1 MSGQTARRALGQTMV
16 IFAAALP
23 VLVGF
28 VGLALDGG
36 YYLVATE
43 AAQFAAGTAARA
55 AAVAVQQGSYSTA
68 TAQGQA
74 LGGRNLSAL
83 RLSGATVAI
92 AYHNDPN
99 ASPQAAGWYTTAPT
113 TQTRAVRATA
123 RATYQPL
130 FLSVVGVTA
139 AAGERTTVVS
149 LGEAMSTGATRVL
162 PLAVCTT
169 VMNAQPSGPWL
180 IWDRNG
186 RNGRL
191 CGVQSWNG
199 LVNLDGQ
206 ARNCANYRDW
216 FLPPPPS
223 GPVPP
228 NGSTVQLDT
237 RQCGQVGNWL
247 RQYPSDQREQ
257 TILVLDI
264 AAGRKVVGCRRVTIA
279 PDTRA
284 GVVYATPSAPVEPCS
299 ALRETY

>member
-36 YYLVATE
+36 YYLAAGE
-43 AAQFAAGTAARA
+43 AVQFAASTAARA

-74 LGGRNLSAL
+74 MGGRNLSAL
-83 RLSGATVAI
+83 RLSGTTVAI

-113 TQTRAVRATA
+113 TQTRAVRAIA

-130 FLSVVGVTA
+130 FLSIVGVTA
-139 AAGERTTVVS
+139 AAVERTTVVS
-149 LGEAMSTGATRVL
+149 FGAGVL

-180 IWDRNG
+180 IWDRDG
-186 RNGRL
+186 SL
-191 CGVQSWNG
+191 CGVQSWDG

-206 ARNCANYRDW
+206 ARNCPDYRDW
-216 FLPPPPS
+216 ILPPPPS
-223 GPVPP
+223 GPAPP
-228 NGSTVQLDT
+228 DGSTVQLDT
-237 RQCGQVGNWL
+237 RRCGQVDNWL
-247 RQYPSDQREQ
+247 QQYPSDQREQ

-264 AAGRKVVGCRRVTIA
+264 AAGRKVVGCRRVTVDPSA
-279 PDTRA
+279 RDL
-284 GVVYATPSAPVEPCS
+284 VYATPLAPLEPCS

>member
-1 MSGQTARRALGQTMV
+1 MSEQTARRALGQTMV

-36 YYLVATE
+36 YYLAAAE
-43 AAQFAAGTAARA
+43 AVQFAASTAARA

-83 RLSGATVAI
+83 RLSGTTVAI

-113 TQTRAVRATA
+113 TQTRAVRAIA
-123 RATYQPL
+123 QATYQPL

-139 AAGERTTVVS
+139 AAVERTTVVS
-149 LGEAMSTGATRVL
+149 LEAAMSTGAARVL
-162 PLAVCTT
+162 PLAVCTS

-180 IWDRNG
+180 IWDRDG
-186 RNGRL
+186 SL
-191 CGVQSWNG
+191 CGVYSWDG
-199 LVNLDGQ
+199 LVNLDGT
-206 ARNCANYRDW
+206 ASNCPDYRDW
-216 FLPPPPS
+216 ILPPPPS
-223 GPVPP
+223 GPAPP
-228 NGSTVQLDT
+228 VGSIAQLDT
-237 RQCGQVGNWL
+237 RRCGQVDNWL
-247 RQYPSDQREQ
+247 QQYPSDQREQ

-284 GVVYATPSAPVEPCS
+284 QLVYATPLAPLEPCV
-299 ALRETY
+299 ALRETS